1 MFSRISLAICYFY
14 VGVSNFQKYLQI
26 LTSVF
31 KGGALSSGSLN
42 EIERSFRRIGYLDR
56 SNLRKRWV
64 AFPASVKESRVV
76 CRRALIFRAVTAC
89 KKPSN
94 VFRRE

>member
-56 SNLRKRWV
+56 RIYEKDGSRFLPVWKNLV
-64 AFPASVKESRVV
+64 
-76 CRRALIFRAVTAC
+76 
-89 KKPSN
+89 
-94 VFRRE
+94 